1 MRHRVLRVVAI
12 AAVAD
17 AGEEVSPRHLQ
28 PAAEMMPGP
37 GRIVAGEDRLAL
49 YQRISL
55 EPCPVDGR

>member
-1 MRHRVLRVVAI
+1 MRRRILRVVAI

-37 GRIVAGEDRLAL
+37 GRIIAGEDRLAL
-49 YQRISL
+49 HQSISL
-55 EPCPVDGR
+55 